1 MMTENL
7 VTGKLFSAIPSAA
20 ATPLQLLETLGANL
34 DEEFLLL
41 LPQPKKGETTTDE
54 IDFTDPDRKY
64 VLMAFVCV
72 CASGFSPLEKLDKK
86 LADIHGP
93 VPAYKE
99 KLEGSMDK
107 FFHKVEVGK
116 YVTRVNWTVTVG
128 EGLFA
133 AGKDSTHG
141 DVNSNEKVEELEKV
155 DIDDVSFG
163 CLCPILS
170 CTNNRRPSSAANGK
184 LYIVSHTPKPW
195 SSDSKRTSTR
205 SRRSRRKGT
214 ARNSR
219 RRLMD

>member
-1 MMTENL
+1 MTENL
-7 VTGKLFSAIPSAA
+7 VTKKLFPAIPKPDAS
-20 ATPLQLLETLGANL
+20 PLALLETLGANL

-41 LPQPKKGETTTDE
+41 LPQPKKSETTTDE

-141 DVNSNEKVEELEKV
+141 DVNSKEKVEELKEL
-155 DIDDVSFG
+155 DITDVSCV
-163 CLCPILS
+163 CLSTFLFVTKPPGSLLIASCSCLPISSTTQL
-170 CTNNRRPSSAANGK
+170 TMPSSSTDFPPQRTPDPAPPAA
-184 LYIVSHTPKPW
+184 L
-195 SSDSKRTSTR
+195 
-205 SRRSRRKGT
+205 
-214 ARNSR
+214 
-219 RRLMD
+219 